1 MQHRKNAETLDAVK
15 RERESYSLYTTKKL
29 FMQKMLSTNQ
39 TKSNSTYTELNSQ
52 IGFICVAQ
60 NTINKIGYVL
70 ETKKLELSF

>member
-15 RERESYSLYTTKKL
+15 KRESYYLYTTKKL